1 MLPGEQVHVRKLM
14 NGEANLRLFSS
25 CAMGHADLL
34 EDDNSVSQL
43 TCFTLTIPYHDRL
56 AIRD

>member
-1 MLPGEQVHVRKLM
+1 MHVRKLM